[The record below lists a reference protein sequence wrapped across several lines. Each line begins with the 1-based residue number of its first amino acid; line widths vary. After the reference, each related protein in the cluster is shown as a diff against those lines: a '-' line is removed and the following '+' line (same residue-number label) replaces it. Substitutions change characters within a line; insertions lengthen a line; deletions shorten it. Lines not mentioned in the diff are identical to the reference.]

1 MQNSVLNKLQAL
13 AGQVGSEIN
22 NQFTVLR
29 ETAVGLPLFAS
40 FYPSKVQD
48 VDEKHYFVIPY
59 ELGVHKVALH
69 TIRSLPMGVPEVN
82 TLPKRRVFHF
92 ANSHAEELLSHI
104 LSEQTESIVRA
115 QKSDQ
120 QSRLEQLADD
130 IDVLDTKLTYGMLV
144 IGGLSALVNPAVG
157 AAIAAKAALPSIT
170 GLVNKHG
177 IRPLG
182 EKLSEASVQ
191 KQIELALLNVQ
202 KEFSEGDVIKLVNPI
217 LARLETALRTNEQ
230 EYDPL
235 IDEAFN
241 GTDFSV
247 IEKEQWKVL
256 TVDAL
261 SHVYQDVI
269 ENQDL
274 HEKACLGAEDI
285 RWLSYLFKG
294 YLNS

>member
-1 MQNSVLNKLQAL
+1 MFKD
-13 AGQVGSEIN
+13 
-22 NQFTVLR
+22 TV
-29 ETAVGLPLFAS
+29 VGLPLLSS
-40 FYPSKVQD
+40 FYPSKVLG

-69 TIRSLPMGVPEVN
+69 TIRSLPEGIPEVN

-92 ANSHAEELLSHI
+92 ANAHAEQLLSHI
-104 LSEQTESIVRA
+104 LSEQTESMVRA
-115 QKSDQ
+115 QKGDQ

-130 IDVLDTKLTYGMLV
+130 IDALDTKLTYGMLV

-182 EKLSEASVQ
+182 ERLSEASVE
-191 KQIELALLNVQ
+191 KQIKLAQLNVQ

-235 IDEAFN
+235 MDEAFN
-241 GTDFSV
+241 GTDYSV

-294 YLNS
+294 YLKS